1 MVQSEAIQQIPAPGS
16 RHLQCAGDTIAF
28 ELTVPTDWQGQAWLR
43 TNLGRGRAVR
53 REIIREIDRRETPLG
68 ESWYD
73 IPMRSIGRGRHV
85 LRTVLTEVG
94 HFEAKCFFLEPGS
107 GEPLWPP
114 GANTALNVA
123 PAETCCA
130 NIVYNAF
137 VRQFGPN
144 KARRIPIDDGAVAH
158 LDEAGYAVIPPS
170 GTFRD
175 LIAELDFIIGH
186 LGCRIVQLLPVHPTP
201 TTYARMGRFGS
212 PYASLSFTAVD
223 PALAEFD
230 PKATPL
236 EQFIELVDAVHARG
250 ARLLL
255 DIAINHTGWAASLHG
270 SHPQWLARETDGQ
283 IETPGAWGVVWADLT
298 RLDYDNHDLWP
309 YMADVFLTWCR
320 RGVDGF
326 RCDAG
331 YMIPMQTWRYL
342 IGKVRDQFPDT
353 LFFLE
358 GLGGKISVTR
368 ALLNRADF
376 NWAYSELFQNY
387 TRGQIEHYL
396 PGALSISQS
405 DGTAIHFA
413 ETHDNPRLAA
423 TSATWA
429 RMRTALC
436 ALLSVQGGFAFANGV
451 EWLATEKIDVHDA
464 APLNWGAVPNQVD
477 PIRRLNALLICHP
490 AFAHGTSIE
499 MVQQGPGNAI
509 AAIRQRTDGTGS
521 LLILVNLD
529 SAAPVAAAWPTTRS
543 PIKGD
548 TAIDLLSGET
558 LTIERHAD
566 HAQLTLPPGQAR
578 CLSDNA
584 GDLEQIRR
592 TEKELPR
599 TPQRVERQRL
609 RATAMTA
616 WQFYHGLSDL
626 AQWDP
631 DQAAARLRASPLDF
645 CREVNPDGQTPRTVL
660 WRYPVDLRREVML
673 PPGHFLLIV
682 ARTPFQAALQDGGR
696 TVRIAKSFTGDDGRQ
711 HALLPPLPTPGRHK
725 RLALELT
732 VYDRHAGS
740 HHAAALLLLTTA
752 QQARV
757 RKVFARPRRL
767 LAGIH
772 MLGTNGR
779 GAMMRAHAHWGLLPS
794 RYDALLA
801 ANLSPAVPEDR
812 RILLTRLRGWVVYQ
826 GYSQEIGPDVLDTF
840 GFDFNASGYWRYRL
854 PTGQGQHL
862 VLDMAV
868 HMPPQTNAVQ
878 VTCHR
883 HPAGKRRGRLADE
896 RAITLILRPDIEDRN
911 FHDATK
917 AYTGLET
924 RFPAAVRARSDG
936 FDFQPYPTHALEVSM
951 TSANFVV
958 EPEWHYMV
966 HRFREAQR
974 GQDPDSDLFSPG
986 FFTLQLNGGGR
997 ATLNA
1002 RVSAPTDAPAPTTDT
1017 GRPEVLEGMD
1027 ALLRNEPVVPA
1038 LTKALNQYVVKRGPH
1053 LSVIAGYPWFLDWG
1067 RDTLIAARGMI
1078 AAGRHAAVHAIVRQF
1093 AAFEQDGTIP
1103 NMIHGTD
1110 TGNRDTSDAPLWLM
1124 RVCDELGAVIGH
1136 KTLLASDC
1144 GGRPLARVLFS
1155 MAHSLIEGTPNGIA
1169 MDTATGLLF
1178 SPSHFT
1184 WMDTNHP
1191 AGTPRQGY
1199 PIEIQALWVAAQ
1211 DYLGRVEAPNRRRR
1225 WQKGADLARQ
1235 SIAALFFD
1243 DRRGYLSDCL
1253 HAAPGTPAG
1262 QATADDLLRPNQLF
1276 ALTLGAVTDRRMA
1289 VSILT
1294 ACQELLVPGA
1304 IRSLADRPVEVALPI
1319 VHNGVLLNDP
1329 KRPYIGAY
1337 AGAEDTH
1344 RKPAYHNGTAWSW
1357 VFPSFCEA
1365 WAGCFGPSELDTA
1378 LAWLASSTI
1387 LINDGCVGH
1396 VPEILDG
1403 DAPHQQRGCD
1413 AQAWG
1418 VSELLR
1424 VWTTL
1429 QHAKGARSGRSRQ
1442 GRGDA
1447 GAAVYPQF
1455 TMKE

>member
-1 MVQSEAIQQIPAPGS
+1 MVQSEAIQQTPAPGS
-16 RHLQCAGDTIAF
+16 RHLHCAGDTINF
-28 ELTVPTDWQGQAWLR
+28 TLTVPSTWQGQAWLR
-43 TNLGRGRAVR
+43 TNLGRGRSVR

-68 ESWYD
+68 WSWYD
-73 IPMRSIGRGRHV
+73 IPMRAAGQGRHA
-85 LRTVLTEVG
+85 LSTVLTEVG
-94 HFEAKCFFLEPGS
+94 HFEAKCFFLKPGS
-107 GEPLWPP
+107 REPLWPP
-114 GANTALNVA
+114 GANTAVNVA
-123 PAETCCA
+123 PAESCCA

-144 KARRIPIDDGAVAH
+144 KARRVPTDEAAVARLDGA
-158 LDEAGYAVIPPS
+158 GYTVIPPS
-170 GTFRD
+170 GTFRN
-175 LIAELDFIIGH
+175 LIGELDFIIGH

-230 PKATPL
+230 PTATPL

-298 RLDYDNHDLWP
+298 RLDYANRDLWP

-331 YMIPMQTWRYL
+331 YMIPMETWRYL

-368 ALLNRADF
+368 DLLNRADF

-387 TRGQIEHYL
+387 ARDQIEHYL
-396 PGALSISQS
+396 PGAMEISQA
-405 DGTAIHFA
+405 DGTTVHFA

-423 TSATWA
+423 TSETWA

-451 EWLATEKIDVHDA
+451 EWLATEKINVHDA
-464 APLNWGAVPNQVD
+464 APLNWGAVPNLVD
-477 PIRRLNALLICHP
+477 HIRRLNALLTNHP

-499 MVQQGPGNAI
+499 MVQQGPGNFI
-509 AAIRQRTDGTGS
+509 AAVRQPADGTGG

-529 SAAPVAAAWPTTRS
+529 ATAPVTAIWPAARS
-543 PIKGD
+543 PFQED
-548 TAIDLLSGET
+548 SAIDLLTGET
-558 LTIERHAD
+558 LTLERQASQ
-566 HAQLTLPPGQAR
+566 AQLTLPPGRAC
-578 CLSDNA
+578 CLTENPK
-584 GDLEQIRR
+584 DLEEIRR
-592 TEKELPR
+592 TEENFPH
-599 TPQRVERQRL
+599 TPPRVEQQRL
-609 RATAMTA
+609 RATAMAA

-626 AQWDP
+626 AKWDP
-631 DQAAARLRASPLDF
+631 DQAAAGLQASPLDF
-645 CREVNPDGQTPRTVL
+645 CRKINPDAQTPRTVV
-660 WRYPVDLRREVML
+660 WRHPVDLRREVML

-682 ARTPFQAALQDGGR
+682 AKTPFQARLQEGDRSVG
-696 TVRIAKSFTGDDGRQ
+696 VAKSITGDEGCF
-711 HALLPPLPTPGRHK
+711 ALFSPLPTPGRHK
-725 RLALELT
+725 RLTLDLT
-732 VYDRHAGS
+732 IYDRDVCT
-740 HHAAALLLLTTA
+740 HHCAPLLLLTTA
-752 QQARV
+752 QQSRV
-757 RKVFARPRRL
+757 RKVFARPRRR

-779 GAMMRAHAHWGLLPS
+779 GAMMRAHAHWGRLPS

-801 ANLSPAVPEDR
+801 ANLSPTVPEDR

-826 GYSQEIGPDVLDTF
+826 GYSQEIGPNVLDAF
-840 GFDFNASGYWRYRL
+840 GFDFDARGYWRYRL

-862 VLDMAV
+862 VLDMAM
-868 HMPPQTNAVQ
+868 HMLPQTNAVA
-878 VTCHR
+878 VTCYR
-883 HPAGKRRGRLADE
+883 HPAGGHRGRLADE

-917 AYTGLET
+917 AYTGLEA
-924 RFPAAVRARSDG
+924 RFPAAVRARRNG
-936 FDFQPYPTHALEVSM
+936 FVFQPYPTHSLEVSM
-951 TSANFVV
+951 TGAKFVV
-958 EPEWHYMV
+958 EHEWHYMV

-986 FFTLQLNGGGR
+986 YFSLQLEGGGR
-997 ATLNA
+997 ATLTA
-1002 RVSAPTDAPAPTTDT
+1002 RVPAPGEAADSGHPEAAQGFDT
-1017 GRPEVLEGMD
+1017 LPRH
-1027 ALLRNEPVVPA
+1027 EPVVQA
-1038 LTKALNQYVVKRGPH
+1038 LTKALDQYVVKRGRH

-1078 AAGRHAAVHAIVRQF
+1078 AAGRHAAAQAIVQQF

-1103 NMIHGTD
+1103 NMIHGTN
-1110 TGNRDTSDAPLWLM
+1110 TGNRDTSDAPLWLL
-1124 RVCDELGAVIGH
+1124 RVCDELGAAMGH
-1136 KTLLASDC
+1136 EALLATDC
-1144 GGRPLARVLFS
+1144 GGRPLAQVLFS
-1155 MAHSLIEGTPNGIA
+1155 MVHALTDGTPNGIA
-1169 MDTATGLLF
+1169 MDTTTGLLF

-1199 PIEIQALWVAAQ
+1199 PIEIQALWAAAL
-1211 DYLGRVEAPNRRRR
+1211 DYLSRVDAPVRRRR
-1225 WQKGADLARQ
+1225 WRKLAEQVRQ
-1235 SIAALFFD
+1235 SIASLFFD
-1243 DRRGYLSDCL
+1243 DRRAYLSDCL

-1276 ALTLGAVTDRRMA
+1276 ALTLGVLTDRRMA
-1289 VSILT
+1289 APILM

-1304 IRSLADRPVEVALPI
+1304 IRSLADRPVHPELPI

-1329 KRPYIGAY
+1329 KRPYSGVY
-1337 AGAEDTH
+1337 AGEEDTH
-1344 RKPAYHNGTAWSW
+1344 RKPAYHNGTAWTW
-1357 VFPSFCEA
+1357 LFPSFCEA
-1365 WAGCFGPSELDTA
+1365 WAACFGPAEFDTA

-1403 DAPHQQRGCD
+1403 DVPHHQRGCD

-1424 VWTTL
+1424 VWITI
-1429 QHAKGARSGRSRQ
+1429 QAAK
-1442 GRGDA
+1442 DA
-1447 GAAVYPQF
+1447 QV
-1455 TMKE
+1455 TR

>member
-1 MVQSEAIQQIPAPGS
+1 MVQSEAIQQTPAPGS
-16 RHLQCAGDTIAF
+16 RHLHCAGDTIAF
-28 ELTVPTDWQGQAWLR
+28 ELTVPAGWQGQAWLR
-43 TNLGRGRAVR
+43 TNLGRGRSLR

-68 ESWYD
+68 WSWYD
-73 IPMRSIGRGRHV
+73 IPMPPVGQGRFA
-85 LRTVLTEVG
+85 LTTVLTEVG

-114 GANTALNVA
+114 GANTAVNVA

-144 KARRIPIDDGAVAH
+144 KSRRAPIDAGAVTG
-158 LDEAGYAVIPPS
+158 LDEAGYTVIPPS

-175 LIAELDFIIGH
+175 LIGELDFIIGH
-186 LGCRIVQLLPVHPTP
+186 LGCRIIQLLPIHPTP

-270 SHPQWLARETDGQ
+270 SHPQWLARETDGH

-298 RLDYDNHDLWP
+298 RLDYGNTDLWP
-309 YMADVFLTWCR
+309 YMADVFVTWCR

-331 YMIPMQTWRYL
+331 YMIPTQTWRYI
-342 IGKVRDQFPDT
+342 IGKVHDQFPDT

-368 ALLNRADF
+368 DLLNRADF

-387 TRGQIEHYL
+387 DRGQIEHYL
-396 PGALSISQS
+396 PEALSISQA
-405 DGTAIHFA
+405 DGTTIHFA

-423 TSATWA
+423 TSETWA

-464 APLNWGAVPNQVD
+464 ASLNWGALPNQVD
-477 PIRRLNALLICHP
+477 HIRRLNALLTSHP
-490 AFAHGTSIE
+490 VFAHGTRIE

-509 AAIRQRTDGTGS
+509 AALRQRGDGTGS

-529 SAAPVAAAWPTTRS
+529 ATTPVAVAWPTARS
-543 PIKGD
+543 PFQGD
-548 TAIDLLSGET
+548 RAIDLLTGEALTLERQSGRT
-558 LTIERHAD
+558 
-566 HAQLTLPPGQAR
+566 QLTLAAGQAR
-578 CLSDNA
+578 CLSNNPD
-584 GDLEQIRR
+584 DLERIGR
-592 TEKELPR
+592 TEKGFPR
-599 TPQRVERQRL
+599 TPQGVERQRL
-609 RATAMTA
+609 RATAMA
-616 WQFYHGLSDL
+616 VWGFYHGLSDL
-626 AQWDP
+626 GQWDP
-631 DQAAARLRASPLDF
+631 DQAAARLQAAPLDF
-645 CREVNPDGQTPRTVL
+645 CREVNPAGQTPRTVV
-660 WRYPVDLRREVML
+660 WRLPVDLRRQVML
-673 PPGHFLLIV
+673 PPGHFLLIL
-682 ARTPFQAALQDGGR
+682 AEAPFRASIADGDR
-696 TVRIAKSFTGDDGRQ
+696 TVGAASSLAGVDGRCF
-711 HALLPPLPTPGRHK
+711 ALISPLPTSGRHK
-725 RLALELT
+725 RLSLSLT
-732 VYDRHAGS
+732 VYGPHRCT
-740 HHAAALLLLTTA
+740 HHTAPLLLLTTA
-752 QQARV
+752 RQARV
-757 RKVFARPRRL
+757 RKVFTRPRRR

-779 GAMMRAHAHWGLLPS
+779 GAMMRAHAHWGRLPS

-801 ANLSPAVPEDR
+801 ANLSPQVPEDR

-826 GYSQEIGPDVLDTF
+826 GYSQEIGPDVLDAF

-868 HMPPQTNAVQ
+868 HMPPQTNAV
-878 VTCHR
+878 TITWYR

-896 RAITLILRPDIEDRN
+896 HAITLILRPDIEDRN

-924 RFPAAVRARSDG
+924 RFPAAVRACDDG
-936 FDFQPYPTHALEVSM
+936 FVFQPNQTHALEVSM
-951 TSANFVV
+951 ASADFVV

-966 HRFREAQR
+966 HRSQEAQR

-986 FFTLQLNGGGR
+986 YFTLQLKGGGR
-997 ATLNA
+997 ATLTA
-1002 RVSAPTDAPAPTTDT
+1002 QVPAPADAAAETVDD
-1017 GRPEVLEGMD
+1017 GRPEAADGLD
-1027 ALLRNEPVVPA
+1027 TLPRHEPVVPA
-1038 LTKALNQYVVKRGPH
+1038 LDKALDQYVVKRGSN
-1053 LSVIAGYPWFLDWG
+1053 LSIIAGYPWFLDWG
-1067 RDTLIAARGMI
+1067 RDTLITARGMI
-1078 AAGRHAAVHAIVRQF
+1078 TAGRHAAVHAIVRQF
-1093 AAFEQDGTIP
+1093 ATFEQNGTIP

-1110 TGNRDTSDAPLWLM
+1110 TGNRDTSDAPLWLL
-1124 RVCDELGAVIGH
+1124 RVCDELGAVMGH
-1136 KTLLASDC
+1136 ETLLASDC
-1144 GGRPLARVLFS
+1144 GGRPLKQVLFS
-1155 MAHSLIEGTPNGIA
+1155 MARSLSEGTPNGIA
-1169 MDTATGLLF
+1169 MDAASGLLF

-1199 PIEIQALWVAAQ
+1199 PIEIQALWVAAL
-1211 DYLGRVEAPNRRRR
+1211 DYLGRVDAPNRRRR
-1225 WQKGADLARQ
+1225 WRRIAEQARQ

-1243 DRRGYLSDCL
+1243 DRRAYLSDCL

-1262 QATADDLLRPNQLF
+1262 QATADDHLRPNQLF
-1276 ALTLGAVTDRRMA
+1276 ALTLGTLTDQRMA
-1289 VSILT
+1289 ASILI
-1294 ACQELLVPGA
+1294 ACQELLIPGA
-1304 IRSLADRPVEVALPI
+1304 IRSLADRPVHPELPI

-1329 KRPYIGAY
+1329 QRPYSGVY
-1337 AGAEDTH
+1337 AGEEDAH
-1344 RKPAYHNGTAWSW
+1344 RKPAYHNGTAWTW
-1357 VFPSFCEA
+1357 LFPSFCEA
-1365 WAGCFGPSELDTA
+1365 WAACFGPAEFDTA
-1378 LAWLASSTI
+1378 LAWLASSTL

-1403 DAPHQQRGCD
+1403 DAPHHQRGCD

-1424 VWTTL
+1424 VWITI
-1429 QHAKGARSGRSRQ
+1429 QRAKDVQ
-1442 GRGDA
+1442 
-1447 GAAVYPQF
+1447 AAH
-1455 TMKE
+1455 